1 MEKRPIAHLERYER
15 AFGGDNAYYVI
26 EGGKHHGTHVVVA
39 VRWALLKHYET
50 AVTVGTTLTVFKDAR
65 YVQPPEALRRLGFSI
80 DGEVD
85 FCDPETFRF
94 ADTYDREADDVF
106 LQA

>member
-15 AFGGDNAYYVI
+15 GWGGDNAYYVI
-26 EGGKHHGTHVVVA
+26 EGGKQHGQHIVITVG
-39 VRWALLKHYET
+39 WALLCHYQT
-50 AVTVGTTLTVFKDAR
+50 AITYGTKRVDFLDER
-65 YVQPPEALRRLGFSI
+65 YVQPPEALRRCGFSV

-94 ADTYDREADDVF
+94 ADTYEREV
-106 LQA
+106 